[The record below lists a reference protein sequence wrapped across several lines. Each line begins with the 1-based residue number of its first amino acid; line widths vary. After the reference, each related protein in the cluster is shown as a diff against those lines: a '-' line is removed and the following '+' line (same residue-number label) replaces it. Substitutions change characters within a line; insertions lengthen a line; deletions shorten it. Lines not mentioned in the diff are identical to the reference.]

1 VTTTAAAAAYETA
14 INDAVSWSATSNTA
28 AATTATTD
36 AAAAAAA
43 PTAAAPVA
51 ARIRTSLER
60 YLLIDDHRGGA

>member
-14 INDAVSWSATSNTA
+14 INDAVSWSATSNT
-28 AATTATTD
+28 
-36 AAAAAAA
+36 AAAAAA

>member
-1 VTTTAAAAAYETA
+1 MTTTAAAAAYETA

-28 AATTATTD
+28 AATTATT
-36 AAAAAAA
+36 
-43 PTAAAPVA
+43 AAAPVA